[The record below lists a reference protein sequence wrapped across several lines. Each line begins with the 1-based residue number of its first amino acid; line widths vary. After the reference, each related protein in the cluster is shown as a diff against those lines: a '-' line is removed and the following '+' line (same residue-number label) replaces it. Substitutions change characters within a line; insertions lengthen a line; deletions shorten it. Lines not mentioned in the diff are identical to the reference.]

1 MEKIIEIL
9 NLTKLEEDIIMNG
22 KLHMMEDEYLSCEY
36 KDSDDKRL
44 DIYRF
49 NELQEK
55 YTYGFYFKDDI
66 YSQLQDIETF
76 KIYIINNYKE
86 DKHD

>member
-36 KDSDDKRL
+36 KDFDN
-44 DIYRF
+44 IYRF
-49 NELQEK
+49 NKLQEK
-55 YTYGFYFKDDI
+55 YAYGFYFKDDI

-76 KIYIINNYKE
+76 KLYIINNYKE